1 MNPLGAE
8 LLLQFG
14 PPLGNGLSISPL
26 ECGANFDPPLATP
39 KFDPQLGTR
48 IGPKDGRHRCG
59 TQPLQQNYLTG
70 KLIREAGNRPCL
82 RKRKHLDGLRK
93 LIQLAD
99 RRSEGRHSHRGIG
112 IPRNG

>member
-26 ECGANFDPPLATP
+26 ECGANFDPPIATP

-48 IGPKDGRHRCG
+48 IEPEDGRHRCG
-59 TQPLQQNYLTG
+59 
-70 KLIREAGNRPCL
+70 A
-82 RKRKHLDGLRK
+82 
-93 LIQLAD
+93 
-99 RRSEGRHSHRGIG
+99 
-112 IPRNG
+112 